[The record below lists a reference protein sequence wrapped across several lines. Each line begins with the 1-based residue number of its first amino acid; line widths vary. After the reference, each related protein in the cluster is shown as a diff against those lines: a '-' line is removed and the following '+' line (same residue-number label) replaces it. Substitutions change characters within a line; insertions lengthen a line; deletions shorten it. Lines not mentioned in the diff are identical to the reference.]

1 MEKIKFIIFAAA
13 LAGCSKY
20 TTDEAIKQLNK
31 AHDLQPKT
39 TARFVSEHFP
49 CNPRTDTFI
58 NTQTDYKY
66 IDVICPPKDSITE
79 DTIYLDKIVNKTKYK
94 TITKVV
100 GVPTKTITV
109 TKYITDSAKL
119 KTINIEYTQALA
131 ELKNCAGK
139 NEKKSDWIKWLIICL
154 GISIILNILQLRK

>member
-1 MEKIKFIIFAAA
+1 MNKIKFIIFAAT

-31 AHDLQPKT
+31 ANDLQPKT
-39 TARFVSEHFP
+39 TANFVKERFP
-49 CNPRTDTFI
+49 CNPRTDTII

-66 IDVICPPKDSITE
+66 MEVICPPKDSIVE
-79 DTIYLDKIVNKTKYK
+79 DTIYLDKIVNKTNYK

-119 KTINIEYTQALA
+119 KSINIEYTQTIA

-139 NEKKSDWIKWLIICL
+139 NEKKSEWIKWLIICL